1 MNPLTMQE
9 NAVKN
14 IQRYL
19 RTLSAEQNRKIFSV
33 PIDGIYDSVTREAVA
48 EFQRLYSLPVTGTVD
63 KITFDLLFLEHQRIL
78 RNNEKEYPEFFPD
91 VPIGYVTEFGE
102 KSYFI
107 ALLQFILEELRV
119 SYDTIPFFDRSGE
132 FDMDTSLAIK
142 EFQRLSSLP
151 VTGKVNRETWNS
163 LARAYN
169 TLYY

>member
-78 RNNEKEYPEFFPD
+78 RNNEKEYPEFFPA

-107 ALLQFILEELRV
+107 ALLQFILDELRV